1 MLKTG
6 SAVKKYI
13 SDSPKKSEFN
23 KFDKFLS
30 YVKPFLLA
38 VLRLLGKAFV
48 KTYRFVYYYSALEL
62 RRFRKIRRKNQQLI
76 DKIEDSFEQYRRLSA
91 SRRKMRLSRVYTS
104 FIAPIASIKNDV
116 KMCSERIK
124 NLSKQKLSFLIREFC
139 NLFIIIFRPI
149 LKLIFAL
156 CSYAAPFAALLLL
169 TLTINY
175 FNNLT
180 FALSVEYDGK
190 FIGYVNSES
199 EFDAAKETAQQRAL
213 NEVSFK
219 PIDSPPKFTLCV
231 INSEDVTSQDDLVD
245 QMLVQSGNDIV
256 SASGFYVD
264 DVFIGATSAPNE
276 LLLILDDMLN
286 AHRTGKDNET
296 VSFVRKIKLTEGWFP
311 SSSLVSTEYIQQTL
325 YGDIDGAEYYTSKYG
340 DSPYRIAKMF
350 GLTLTELEAM
360 NPGILD
366 WLGVGE
372 KILVSRSE
380 PYMKVKVTRRETYE
394 ETTNYGTTNV
404 KDSTLY
410 YGFTKVKSSGKKGID
425 EVVADVVYIDGV
437 EVSRTEISRT
447 TVKEPVNQV
456 IAVGTAAPYSP
467 GTDVGSYGLIW
478 PANSKKVNC
487 HYGGYEGHTGI
498 DISAGGI
505 YGAPIYAAQAGKVVS
520 VKRLSYGY
528 GLHVIID
535 HGGGL
540 RTLYAHCSKIDVK
553 VGDIVSQGQKIA
565 GMGLTGNTTG
575 LHLHFEII
583 LNGKAINP
591 YNYIKGNYRK

>member
-1 MLKTG
+1 LLKTG

-13 SDSPKKSEFN
+13 SSDHQKKSKFN
-23 KFDKFLS
+23 KYLR
-30 YVKPFLLA
+30 YVKLFLLA
-38 VLRLLGKAFV
+38 LLRLISGFFV
-48 KTYRFVYYYSALEL
+48 KVYRFVYYYSAIEL

-76 DKIEDSFEQYRRLSA
+76 DKIEGSFEQYSRLA
-91 SRRKMRLSRVYTS
+91 SGRRKMRFSRLYTS
-104 FIAPIASIKNDV
+104 FITPIVGIKNDV
-116 KMCSERIK
+116 KMCASRMK
-124 NLSKQKLSFLIREFC
+124 NFSKRKFSFLIRELG
-139 NLFIIIFRPI
+139 NLIIIIFRPI
-149 LKLIFAL
+149 FKLIFAL
-156 CSYAAPFAALLLL
+156 CSYAAPFAALFLL

-199 EFDAAKETAQQRAL
+199 DFDAAKETAHQRAL

-219 PIDSPPKFTLCV
+219 PIDSTPKFTLCV
-231 INSEDVTSQDDLVD
+231 INSGDITPQDDLVD

-264 DVFIGATSAPNE
+264 NVFIGATSSPNE
-276 LLLILDDMLN
+276 VLLILDDMLE
-286 AHRTGKDNET
+286 AHRTDNNNET
-296 VSFVRKIKLTEGWFP
+296 VSFVRKIKLTEGWYP
-311 SSSLVSTEYIQQTL
+311 SSSLVSTEYIQQKL
-325 YGDIDGAEYYTSKYG
+325 YGDIAGAEYYTSKYG
-340 DSPYRIAKMF
+340 DSPYRIARMF
-350 GLTLTELEAM
+350 GLTLTELAAM

-372 KILVSRSE
+372 KILISRSE

-394 ETTNYGTTNV
+394 ESTNYGTTNV

-410 YGFTKVKSSGKKGID
+410 YGFTKIKSSGKKGVD

-437 EVSRTEISRT
+437 EVSRTEVART
-447 TVKEPVNQV
+447 TIKAPVNQV
-456 IAVGTAAPYSP
+456 VAVGTAAPYSP

-478 PANSKKVNC
+478 PANSHKVNC
-487 HYGGYEGHTGI
+487 HYGGYPGHTGI

-505 YGAPIYAAQAGKVVS
+505 LNAPIYAAQAGKVVS

-540 RTLYAHCSKIDVK
+540 RTLYAHCNKVYVK

-565 GMGLTGNTTG
+565 GMGLTGYTTG

-583 LNGKAINP
+583 LNGKKLNP
-591 YNYIKGNYRK
+591 YSYIKGNYIK